1 MNFWQPTAHVKQN
14 IFENTLVEACSPNL
28 YASFGTFCVEIGQLC
43 ETQWVFEACLKINKS
58 LSWKENSSDH
68 LKTHCAANNGPIWTQ
83 KVPKRSVKMS
93 TTSFYK
99 SFFKKYVGIHEQS
112 AVSKIRS
119 VHTYVMHRTV
129 YFGWICSCVFIW

>member
-1 MNFWQPTAHVKQN
+1 MDAKG
-14 IFENTLVEACSPNL
+14 A
-28 YASFGTFCVEIGQLC
+28 
-43 ETQWVFEACLKINKS
+43 
-58 LSWKENSSDH
+58 
-68 LKTHCAANNGPIWTQ
+68 
-83 KVPKRSVKMS
+83 KRSVKMS

-129 YFGWICSCVFIW
+129 FFVESVAVFSFDKTMNSVSHIQLLKFIVGSYFKLGS